1 MFDKGRERLKDTVE
15 RRVVH
20 GRESC
25 TNPRMTERIAMT
37 LRRGLTACLMSMVL
51 IAPGCDLRAT
61 PDECKAA
68 CDNVSRVGH
77 AEVELKIAETQ
88 DLAESGEGRMAR
100 SMASA
105 MVDAIRDECMKQCQ
119 DKGTRELTECLSTSE
134 DVEAINHCL

>member
-1 MFDKGRERLKDTVE
+1 
-15 RRVVH
+15 
-20 GRESC
+20 
-25 TNPRMTERIAMT
+25 MTRW
-37 LRRGLTACLMSMVL
+37 RGLTTSLLSLLLLVA
-51 IAPGCDLRAT
+51 GCDLRAT

-77 AEVELKIAETQ
+77 AEVEQKIAETQ

-119 DKGTRELTECLSTSE
+119 DKGTRELTDCLSTSE
-134 DVEAINHCL
+134 NVEAINRCL